1 MQTVKTHQLLFIF
14 FSIILIGVN
23 NYIPNIFND
32 DNALIIALILIGT
45 IGLSHG
51 AIDGKIIYNANCSRI
66 KIFVMFLVYLLIVF
80 LGLLLWFNFPIIG
93 LSLLLIMSVI
103 HFGNSDLY
111 YLKKNLLIKFIWG
124 LMMTLFPIMF
134 YPEIVNEMFNIL
146 TKTNIPLNI
155 FILAQ
160 DLLIILSILL
170 SLLLVF
176 PIQSNKWVLFEFII
190 LMILAKIFHPLIWFG
205 LYFCGVHGIRAL
217 IAEKFRINP
226 DLLWLVTFSIPVIM
240 TLYFLIGQNV
250 FEYSVNLYS
259 IFPVVAALTISHMLL
274 PKIIAF
280 IENYQ

>member
-14 FSIILIGVN
+14 FSILLIGVN

-32 DNALIIALILIGT
+32 DNSLIISLILIGT

-51 AIDGKIIYNANCSRI
+51 AIDGKIIYYANCSRL
-66 KIFVMFLVYLLIVF
+66 KIFFLFLVYLLIVF

-124 LMMTLFPIMF
+124 LMMTFFPIMF
-134 YPEIVNEMFNIL
+134 YPEIVNEIFNIL

-160 DLLIILSILL
+160 DLLIILSIFL
-170 SLLLVF
+170 SLLLVL
-176 PIQSNKWVLFEFII
+176 PIQSNKWALFEFII

-226 DLLWLVTFSIPVIM
+226 DLSWLLIFSIPVIM

-280 IENYQ
+280 IENYR

>member
-1 MQTVKTHQLLFIF
+1 MQNVKTHQLLFIF
-14 FSIILIGVN
+14 FSILLIGVN

-32 DNALIIALILIGT
+32 DNALIIVLILIGT

-51 AIDGKIIYNANCSRI
+51 AIDGKIIYHANCSRV
-66 KIFVMFLVYLLIVF
+66 KIFFLFLVYLLIVI
-80 LGLLLWFNFPIIG
+80 LGFLLWFNFPTIG

-103 HFGNSDLY
+103 HFGNSDFF
-111 YLKKNLLIKFIWG
+111 YLKKNLLIKFLWG

-134 YPEIVNEMFNIL
+134 YPETVNEIFNIL
-146 TKTNIPLNI
+146 TKTNIPLNFFI
-155 FILAQ
+155 FVQ
-160 DLLIILSILL
+160 DLLFILSILFG
-170 SLLLVF
+170 LLLIQQF
-176 PIQSNKWVLFEFII
+176 QSNRLILLEFII
-190 LMILAKIFHPLIWFG
+190 LMVLANIFHPLIWFG

-226 DLLWLVTFSIPVIM
+226 DLSWLVTFSIPVIM

>member
-32 DNALIIALILIGT
+32 DNSLIIALILIGT

-51 AIDGKIIYNANCSRI
+51 AIDGKIIYYANCSRL
-66 KIFVMFLVYLLIVF
+66 KIFFLFLVYLLIVF

-111 YLKKNLLIKFIWG
+111 YLKKNHLIKFIWG

-134 YPEIVNEMFNIL
+134 YPEIVNEIFNIL

-160 DLLIILSILL
+160 DLLIILSIFL
-170 SLLLVF
+170 SLLLVL
-176 PIQSNKWVLFEFII
+176 PIQSNNWALFEFII

-226 DLLWLVTFSIPVIM
+226 DLSWLLIFSIPVIM
-240 TLYFLIGQNV
+240 ALYFLMDQNV
-250 FEYSVNLYS
+250 YEYSVNLYS
-259 IFPVVAALTISHMLL
+259 VFPVVAALTISHMLL

-280 IENYQ
+280 IENYR

>member
-1 MQTVKTHQLLFIF
+1 MQNVKTHQLLFIF

-32 DNALIIALILIGT
+32 DNSLIIALILIGT

-51 AIDGKIIYNANCSRI
+51 AIDGKIIYYANCSRF
-66 KIFVMFLVYLLIVF
+66 KIFFLFLVYLLIVF

-103 HFGNSDLY
+103 HFGNSDLF

-134 YPEIVNEMFNIL
+134 YPEIVNEIFNIL
-146 TKTNIPLNI
+146 TKTSIPLNI

-160 DLLIILSILL
+160 DLLIILSIFL
-170 SLLLVF
+170 SLLLVL

-205 LYFCGVHGIRAL
+205 LYFCGVHGVRAL

-226 DLLWLVTFSIPVIM
+226 DLSWLLIFSIPVIM

-280 IENYQ
+280 IENYR

>member
-32 DNALIIALILIGT
+32 DNSLIIALILIGT

-51 AIDGKIIYNANCSRI
+51 AIDGKIIYYANCSRL
-66 KIFVMFLVYLLIVF
+66 KIFFLFLVYLLIVF

-134 YPEIVNEMFNIL
+134 YPEIVNEIFNIL

-160 DLLIILSILL
+160 DLLIILSIFL
-170 SLLLVF
+170 SLLLVL

-190 LMILAKIFHPLIWFG
+190 LMILATIFHPLIWFG
-205 LYFCGVHGIRAL
+205 IYFCGVHGIRAL

-240 TLYFLIGQNV
+240 TLYFLIGKNV

-280 IENYQ
+280 IENYR

>member
-51 AIDGKIIYNANCSRI
+51 AIDGKIIYYANCSRL
-66 KIFVMFLVYLLIVF
+66 KIFFLFLVYLLIVF

-134 YPEIVNEMFNIL
+134 YPEIVNEIFNIL

-160 DLLIILSILL
+160 DLLIILSIFL
-170 SLLLVF
+170 SLLLVL

-226 DLLWLVTFSIPVIM
+226 DLSWLLIFSIPVIM
-240 TLYFLIGQNV
+240 ALYFLMDQNV

-259 IFPVVAALTISHMLL
+259 VFPVVAALTISHMLL

-280 IENYQ
+280 IENYR

>member
-14 FSIILIGVN
+14 FSILLIGVN

-51 AIDGKIIYNANCSRI
+51 AIDGKIIYHANCSRV
-66 KIFVMFLVYLLIVF
+66 KIFFLFLVYLLIVI
-80 LGLLLWFNFPIIG
+80 LGFLLWFNFPTIG

-103 HFGNSDLY
+103 HFGNSDFF
-111 YLKKNLLIKFIWG
+111 YLKKNLLIKFLWG

-134 YPEIVNEMFNIL
+134 YPEIVNEIFNIL

-155 FILAQ
+155 FTFMQ

-170 SLLLVF
+170 SLLLIQ
-176 PIQSNKWVLFEFII
+176 PIQSNKLILFEFII
-190 LMILAKIFHPLIWFG
+190 LMVLANIFHPLIWFG

-226 DLLWLVTFSIPVIM
+226 DLSWLLIFSIPVIM

-280 IENYQ
+280 TENYR

>member
-1 MQTVKTHQLLFIF
+1 MQTVKTHQVLFIF
-14 FSIILIGVN
+14 FSILLIGVN

-32 DNALIIALILIGT
+32 DNSLIIALILIGT

-51 AIDGKIIYNANCSRI
+51 AIDGKIIYLANCSRLR
-66 KIFVMFLVYLLIVF
+66 IFILFLVYLLIVL
-80 LGLLLWFNFPIIG
+80 LGFLLWFNFPIIG

-111 YLKKNLLIKFIWG
+111 FLKKNLLIKFFWG

-134 YPEIVNEMFNIL
+134 YPEIVNEIFNIL

-155 FILAQ
+155 FFFAQ

-170 SLLLVF
+170 SLLLIQS
-176 PIQSNKWVLFEFII
+176 IQSNKWVLFEFII
-190 LMILAKIFHPLIWFG
+190 LMILANIFHPLIWFG

-226 DLLWLVTFSIPVIM
+226 DLSWLLIFSMPVIM

-280 IENYQ
+280 IENYR

>member
-1 MQTVKTHQLLFIF
+1 MQNVKTHQLLFIF
-14 FSIILIGVN
+14 FSILLISVN

-51 AIDGKIIYNANCSRI
+51 AIDGKIIYHANCSRV
-66 KIFVMFLVYLLIVF
+66 KIFFLFLVYLLIVL
-80 LGLLLWFNFPIIG
+80 LGFILWFNLPTIG

-103 HFGNSDLY
+103 HFGNSDFF
-111 YLKKNLLIKFIWG
+111 YLKKNLLIKFLWG

-134 YPEIVNEMFNIL
+134 YPEIVNEIFNIL

-155 FILAQ
+155 FIFVQ
-160 DLLIILSILL
+160 DLLIILSFLL
-170 SLLLVF
+170 SLLLIQQF
-176 PIQSNKWVLFEFII
+176 QSNKWVLLEFII
-190 LMILAKIFHPLIWFG
+190 LMVLAKIFHPLIWFG

-226 DLLWLVTFSIPVIM
+226 DLSWLLIFSIPVIM

-280 IENYQ
+280 IENYR

>member
-23 NYIPNIFND
+23 NYIPNIFNN
-32 DNALIIALILIGT
+32 DNSLIIALSLIGT

-51 AIDGKIIYNANCSRI
+51 AIDGKIIYYANCSRL
-66 KIFVMFLVYLLIVF
+66 KIFFLFLFYLLIVL

-134 YPEIVNEMFNIL
+134 YPEIVNEIFNIL

-170 SLLLVF
+170 SLLLVL

-190 LMILAKIFHPLIWFG
+190 LMILANIFHPLIWFG

-259 IFPVVAALTISHMLL
+259 IFPVVAALTISHLLL

-280 IENYQ
+280 IENYR

>member
-1 MQTVKTHQLLFIF
+1 
-14 FSIILIGVN
+14 
-23 NYIPNIFND
+23 
-32 DNALIIALILIGT
+32 
-45 IGLSHG
+45 
-51 AIDGKIIYNANCSRI
+51 
-66 KIFVMFLVYLLIVF
+66 
-80 LGLLLWFNFPIIG
+80 
-93 LSLLLIMSVI
+93 MSVI

-111 YLKKNLLIKFIWG
+111 YLKKNHLIKFIWG

-134 YPEIVNEMFNIL
+134 YPEIVNEIFNIL
-146 TKTNIPLNI
+146 TKTTIPLNI

-170 SLLLVF
+170 SLLLVL

-190 LMILAKIFHPLIWFG
+190 LIILASIFHPLIWFG

-280 IENYQ
+280 IENYR

>member
-32 DNALIIALILIGT
+32 DNSLIIALILIGT

-51 AIDGKIIYNANCSRI
+51 AIDGKIIYYANCSRL
-66 KIFVMFLVYLLIVF
+66 KIFFLFLVYLLIVF

-111 YLKKNLLIKFIWG
+111 YLKKNLLIKFFWG
-124 LMMTLFPIMF
+124 IMMTLFPIMF
-134 YPEIVNEMFNIL
+134 YPEIVNEIFNIL

-160 DLLIILSILL
+160 DLLIILSIFL
-170 SLLLVF
+170 SLLLVLS
-176 PIQSNKWVLFEFII
+176 IQSNKWVLFEFII
-190 LMILAKIFHPLIWFG
+190 LMILANIFHPLIWFG

-226 DLLWLVTFSIPVIM
+226 DLLWLATFSIPVIM
-240 TLYFLIGQNV
+240 TLYFLIGQNI

>member
-32 DNALIIALILIGT
+32 DNSLIIALILIGT

-51 AIDGKIIYNANCSRI
+51 AIDGKIIYYANCSRL
-66 KIFVMFLVYLLIVF
+66 KIFFLFLVYLLIVF

-134 YPEIVNEMFNIL
+134 YPEIVNEIFNIL

-160 DLLIILSILL
+160 DLLIILSIFL
-170 SLLLVF
+170 SLLLVL

>member
-1 MQTVKTHQLLFIF
+1 MQNVKTHQLLFIF
-14 FSIILIGVN
+14 FSILLIGVN

-32 DNALIIALILIGT
+32 DNALIIVLILIGT

-51 AIDGKIIYNANCSRI
+51 AIDGKIIYHANCSRV
-66 KIFVMFLVYLLIVF
+66 KIFFLFLVYLLIVI
-80 LGLLLWFNFPIIG
+80 LGFLLWFNFPTIG

-103 HFGNSDLY
+103 HFGNSDFF
-111 YLKKNLLIKFIWG
+111 YLKKNLLIKFLWG

-134 YPEIVNEMFNIL
+134 YPEIVNEIFNIL

-155 FILAQ
+155 FIFVQ
-160 DLLIILSILL
+160 DLLIILSILF
-170 SLLLVF
+170 SLLLIQQF
-176 PIQSNKWVLFEFII
+176 QSNKWVLLEFII
-190 LMILAKIFHPLIWFG
+190 LMVLAKIFHPLIWFG

-226 DLLWLVTFSIPVIM
+226 DLSWLLIFSIPVIM

>member
-32 DNALIIALILIGT
+32 DNSLIIALILIGT

-51 AIDGKIIYNANCSRI
+51 AIDGKIIYYANCSKL
-66 KIFVMFLVYLLIVF
+66 KIFFLFLVYLLIVF

-111 YLKKNLLIKFIWG
+111 YLKKNLLIKFFWG
-124 LMMTLFPIMF
+124 IMMTLFPIMF
-134 YPEIVNEMFNIL
+134 YPEIVNEIFNIL
-146 TKTNIPLNI
+146 TKTTIPLNI

-170 SLLLVF
+170 SLLLVL

-190 LMILAKIFHPLIWFG
+190 LIILANIFHPLIWFG

-280 IENYQ
+280 IENYR

>member
-1 MQTVKTHQLLFIF
+1 MQNVKTHQLLFIF
-14 FSIILIGVN
+14 FSILLISVN

-51 AIDGKIIYNANCSRI
+51 AIDGKIIYHANCSRV
-66 KIFVMFLVYLLIVF
+66 KIFFLFLVYLLIVL
-80 LGLLLWFNFPIIG
+80 LGFLLWFNFPTIG

-103 HFGNSDLY
+103 HFGNSDFF
-111 YLKKNLLIKFIWG
+111 YLKKNLLIKFLWG

-134 YPEIVNEMFNIL
+134 YPEIVNEIFNIL

-155 FILAQ
+155 FIFVQ
-160 DLLIILSILL
+160 DLLTILRILL
-170 SLLLVF
+170 SLLLIQQF
-176 PIQSNKWVLFEFII
+176 QSNKWVLLEFII
-190 LMILAKIFHPLIWFG
+190 LMVLANIFHPLIWFG

-226 DLLWLVTFSIPVIM
+226 DLSWLLIFSIPVIM
-240 TLYFLIGQNV
+240 ALYFLMDQNV

-274 PKIIAF
+274 PKIIVF
-280 IENYQ
+280 IENYR

>member
-1 MQTVKTHQLLFIF
+1 MQNVKTHQLLFIF
-14 FSIILIGVN
+14 FSILLIGVN

-51 AIDGKIIYNANCSRI
+51 AIDGKIIYHANCSRV
-66 KIFVMFLVYLLIVF
+66 KIFFLFLVYLLIVI
-80 LGLLLWFNFPIIG
+80 LGFLLWFNFPTIG

-103 HFGNSDLY
+103 HFGNSDFF
-111 YLKKNLLIKFIWG
+111 YLKKNLLIKFLWG
-124 LMMTLFPIMF
+124 FMMTLFPIMF
-134 YPEIVNEMFNIL
+134 YPETVNEIFNIL
-146 TKTNIPLNI
+146 TKTNIPLNF
-155 FILAQ
+155 FILVQ
-160 DLLIILSILL
+160 DLLFILSILFG
-170 SLLLVF
+170 LLLIQQF
-176 PIQSNKWVLFEFII
+176 QSNRLILLEFII
-190 LMILAKIFHPLIWFG
+190 LMVLANIFHPLIWFG

-226 DLLWLVTFSIPVIM
+226 DLSWLVTFSIPVIM

-250 FEYSVNLYS
+250 FEYSINLYS

-280 IENYQ
+280 IEDYR

>member
-1 MQTVKTHQLLFIF
+1 MQTVKNHQLLFIF
-14 FSIILIGVN
+14 FSIILIGVK
-23 NYIPNIFND
+23 YYLPNIFND
-32 DNALIIALILIGT
+32 DNSLIIALILIGT

-51 AIDGKIIYNANCSRI
+51 AIDGKIIYHANCSRL
-66 KIFVMFLVYLLIVF
+66 KIFFLFLVYLLIVF

-134 YPEIVNEMFNIL
+134 YPEIVNEIFNIL

-160 DLLIILSILL
+160 DLLIILSIFL
-170 SLLLVF
+170 SLLLVL

-205 LYFCGVHGIRAL
+205 LYFCSLHGIRAL

-226 DLLWLVTFSIPVIM
+226 DLSWLLIFSIPVIM
-240 TLYFLIGQNV
+240 ALYFLMDQNV

-274 PKIIAF
+274 PKIIAV
-280 IENYQ
+280 IENYR

>member
-1 MQTVKTHQLLFIF
+1 MQNVKTHQLLFIF
-14 FSIILIGVN
+14 FSILLIGVN

-51 AIDGKIIYNANCSRI
+51 AIDGKIIYHANCSRV
-66 KIFVMFLVYLLIVF
+66 KIFFLFLVYLLIVI
-80 LGLLLWFNFPIIG
+80 LGFLLWFNFPTIG

-103 HFGNSDLY
+103 HFGNSDFF
-111 YLKKNLLIKFIWG
+111 YLKKNLLIKFLWG

-134 YPEIVNEMFNIL
+134 YPETVNEIFNIL
-146 TKTNIPLNI
+146 TKTNIPLNF
-155 FILAQ
+155 FILVQ
-160 DLLIILSILL
+160 DLLFILSILFG
-170 SLLLVF
+170 LLLIQQF
-176 PIQSNKWVLFEFII
+176 QSNRLILLEFII
-190 LMILAKIFHPLIWFG
+190 LMVLANIFHPLIWFG

-226 DLLWLVTFSIPVIM
+226 DLSWLVTFSIPVIM

-274 PKIIAF
+274 PKIITF
-280 IENYQ
+280 IENYR

>member
-23 NYIPNIFND
+23 NYIPNIFNN
-32 DNALIIALILIGT
+32 DNALIIALIFIGT

-51 AIDGKIIYNANCSRI
+51 AIDGKIIYHVNCSRL
-66 KIFVMFLVYLLIVF
+66 KIFLLFLFYLLIVL
-80 LGLLLWFNFPIIG
+80 LGFLLWFNFPTVG

-103 HFGNSDLY
+103 HFGNSDLF
-111 YLKKNLLIKFIWG
+111 YLKTSPLIKFFWG
-124 LMMTLFPIMF
+124 LMMTFFPIMF
-134 YPEIVNEMFNIL
+134 YPEIVNEIFNIL

-155 FILAQ
+155 FFFVQ
-160 DLLIILSILL
+160 DLLIILSIFL
-170 SLLLVF
+170 SLLLVL

-190 LMILAKIFHPLIWFG
+190 LIILAKIFHPLIWFG

-226 DLLWLVTFSIPVIM
+226 DLSWLLIFSIPVIM

-250 FEYSVNLYS
+250 FEYSVNFYS
-259 IFPVVAALTISHMLL
+259 VFPVVAALTISHMLL

-280 IENYQ
+280 IENYR

>member
-1 MQTVKTHQLLFIF
+1 MQNVKTHQLLFIF
-14 FSIILIGVN
+14 FSILLIGVN
-23 NYIPNIFND
+23 NYIPNIFNN

-51 AIDGKIIYNANCSRI
+51 AIDGKIIYHANCSRV
-66 KIFVMFLVYLLIVF
+66 KIFFLFLVYLLIVL
-80 LGLLLWFNFPIIG
+80 LGFLLWFNFPTIG
-93 LSLLLIMSVI
+93 LNLLLIMSVI

-111 YLKKNLLIKFIWG
+111 FLKKNLLIKFLWG

-134 YPEIVNEMFNIL
+134 YPEIVNEIFNIL
-146 TKTNIPLNI
+146 TKTTIPLNI

-170 SLLLVF
+170 SLLLIQQF
-176 PIQSNKWVLFEFII
+176 QSNKLILLEFII
-190 LMILAKIFHPLIWFG
+190 LMVLANIFHPLIWFG

-226 DLLWLVTFSIPVIM
+226 DLSWLVIFSIPVIM

-250 FEYSVNLYS
+250 FEYSVNLYT
-259 IFPVVAALTISHMLL
+259 IFPVVASLTISHMLL
-274 PKIIAF
+274 PKIIVF
-280 IENYQ
+280 IENYL

>member
-51 AIDGKIIYNANCSRI
+51 AIDGKIIYYANCSRL
-66 KIFVMFLVYLLIVF
+66 KIFFLFLVYLLIVL

-160 DLLIILSILL
+160 DLLIILSIFL
-170 SLLLVF
+170 SLLLVL

-226 DLLWLVTFSIPVIM
+226 DLSWLLIFSIPVIM
-240 TLYFLIGQNV
+240 TLYFLIGQNI
-250 FEYSVNLYS
+250 FDYSVNLYS

-280 IENYQ
+280 IENYR

>member
-32 DNALIIALILIGT
+32 DNSLIIALILIGT

-51 AIDGKIIYNANCSRI
+51 AIDGKIIYYANCSRI
-66 KIFVMFLVYLLIVF
+66 KIFFLFLVYLLIVF

-134 YPEIVNEMFNIL
+134 YPEIVNEIFNIL

-160 DLLIILSILL
+160 DLLIILSIFL
-170 SLLLVF
+170 SLLLVL

-280 IENYQ
+280 IENYR

>member
-14 FSIILIGVN
+14 FSIILIGVK
-23 NYIPNIFND
+23 YYLPNIFND
-32 DNALIIALILIGT
+32 DNSLIIALILIGT

-51 AIDGKIIYNANCSRI
+51 AIDGKIIYYANCSRL
-66 KIFVMFLVYLLIVF
+66 KIFVLFLVYLLIVF

-134 YPEIVNEMFNIL
+134 YPEIVNEIFNIL

-160 DLLIILSILL
+160 DLLIILSIFL
-170 SLLLVF
+170 SLLLVL

-280 IENYQ
+280 IENYR

>member
-32 DNALIIALILIGT
+32 DNSLIIVLILIGT

-51 AIDGKIIYNANCSRI
+51 AIDGKIIYYANCSRL
-66 KIFVMFLVYLLIVF
+66 KIFFLFLVYLLIVL

-111 YLKKNLLIKFIWG
+111 YLKKNLLIKFFWG
-124 LMMTLFPIMF
+124 IMMTLFPIMF
-134 YPEIVNEMFNIL
+134 YPEIVNEIFNIL
-146 TKTNIPLNI
+146 TKTTIPLNI

-170 SLLLVF
+170 SLLLVL

-190 LMILAKIFHPLIWFG
+190 LIILANIFHPLIWFG

>member
-1 MQTVKTHQLLFIF
+1 MQNVKTHQLLFIF
-14 FSIILIGVN
+14 FSIILIGAN

-32 DNALIIALILIGT
+32 DKSLIIALILIGT

-51 AIDGKIIYNANCSRI
+51 AIDGKIIYHANCSRI

-134 YPEIVNEMFNIL
+134 YPEIVNEIFNIL

-160 DLLIILSILL
+160 DLLIILSIFL
-170 SLLLVF
+170 SLLLVL

-226 DLLWLVTFSIPVIM
+226 DLLWLVTFSIPAIM
-240 TLYFLIGQNV
+240 TLYYLIGQNV

-259 IFPVVAALTISHMLL
+259 IFPIVAALTISHMLL
-274 PKIIAF
+274 SKIIAF
-280 IENYQ
+280 IENYR

>member
-14 FSIILIGVN
+14 FSILLIGVN

-32 DNALIIALILIGT
+32 DNSLIIALILIGT

-51 AIDGKIIYNANCSRI
+51 AIDGKIIYYANCSRL
-66 KIFVMFLVYLLIVF
+66 KIFVLFLVYLLIVF

-134 YPEIVNEMFNIL
+134 YPEIVNEIFNIL

-160 DLLIILSILL
+160 DLLIILSIFL
-170 SLLLVF
+170 SLLLVL

-280 IENYQ
+280 IENYR

>member
-1 MQTVKTHQLLFIF
+1 MQNVKTHQLLFIF

-32 DNALIIALILIGT
+32 DNSLIIALILIGT

-51 AIDGKIIYNANCSRI
+51 AIDGKIIYHANCSRV
-66 KIFVMFLVYLLIVF
+66 KIFFLFLVYLLIVL

-160 DLLIILSILL
+160 DLLIILSIFL
-170 SLLLVF
+170 SLLLVL

-226 DLLWLVTFSIPVIM
+226 DLLWLATFSIPVIM

-280 IENYQ
+280 IENYR

>member
-32 DNALIIALILIGT
+32 DNSLIIALILIGT

-51 AIDGKIIYNANCSRI
+51 AIDGKIIYYANCSRL
-66 KIFVMFLVYLLIVF
+66 KIFFLFLVYLLIVF

-111 YLKKNLLIKFIWG
+111 YLKKNLLIKFLWG

-134 YPEIVNEMFNIL
+134 YPEIVNEIFNIL

-160 DLLIILSILL
+160 DLLIILSIFL
-170 SLLLVF
+170 SLLLVL

-280 IENYQ
+280 IENYR

>member
-32 DNALIIALILIGT
+32 DNSLIIALILIGT

-51 AIDGKIIYNANCSRI
+51 AIDGKIIYYANCSKL
-66 KIFVMFLVYLLIVF
+66 KIFFLFLVYLLIVF

-111 YLKKNLLIKFIWG
+111 YLKKNLLIKFFWG
-124 LMMTLFPIMF
+124 IMMTLFPIMF
-134 YPEIVNEMFNIL
+134 YPEIVNEIFNIL
-146 TKTNIPLNI
+146 TKTTIPLNI

-170 SLLLVF
+170 SLLLVL

-190 LMILAKIFHPLIWFG
+190 LIILANIFHPLIWFG

-217 IAEKFRINP
+217 IAEKFRINL
-226 DLLWLVTFSIPVIM
+226 DLSWLLIFSIPAIM

-274 PKIIAF
+274 AKIIAF
-280 IENYQ
+280 IENYR

>member
-32 DNALIIALILIGT
+32 DNSLIIALILIGT

-51 AIDGKIIYNANCSRI
+51 AIDGKIIYYANCSRL
-66 KIFVMFLVYLLIVF
+66 KIFFLFLVYLLIVL

-134 YPEIVNEMFNIL
+134 YPEIVNEIFNIL

-160 DLLIILSILL
+160 DLLIILSIFL
-170 SLLLVF
+170 SLLLVL

-280 IENYQ
+280 IENYR

>member
-32 DNALIIALILIGT
+32 DNSLIIALILIGT

-51 AIDGKIIYNANCSRI
+51 AIDGKIIYYANCSRL
-66 KIFVMFLVYLLIVF
+66 KIFFLFLVYLLIVF

-134 YPEIVNEMFNIL
+134 YPEIVNEIFNIL

-160 DLLIILSILL
+160 DLLIILSIFL
-170 SLLLVF
+170 SLLLVL

-280 IENYQ
+280 IENYR

>member
-51 AIDGKIIYNANCSRI
+51 AIDGKIIYYANCSRL
-66 KIFVMFLVYLLIVF
+66 KIFFLFLVYLLIVL

-134 YPEIVNEMFNIL
+134 YPEIVNEIFNIL

-160 DLLIILSILL
+160 DLLIILSIFL
-170 SLLLVF
+170 SLLLVL

-226 DLLWLVTFSIPVIM
+226 DLSWLLIFSIPVIM

>member
-51 AIDGKIIYNANCSRI
+51 AIDGKIIYYANCSRL
-66 KIFVMFLVYLLIVF
+66 KIFFLFLVYLLIVL

-134 YPEIVNEMFNIL
+134 YPEIVNEIFNIL
-146 TKTNIPLNI
+146 TKTTIPLNI

-160 DLLIILSILL
+160 DLLIILSIFL
-170 SLLLVF
+170 SLLLVLR
-176 PIQSNKWVLFEFII
+176 IQSNKWVLFEFII
-190 LMILAKIFHPLIWFG
+190 LMILANIFHPLIWFG

-240 TLYFLIGQNV
+240 ILYFLMDQNV

-259 IFPVVAALTISHMLL
+259 IFPIVAALTISHMLL
-274 PKIIAF
+274 PKIIVF
-280 IENYQ
+280 IENYL